1 MIHILK
7 NEKDHQLFFL
17 NTCETTLALFVPENG
32 HVFIP
37 HWGGRIEPADI
48 GYVIEEITRA
58 SYLPDAD
65 GKKDFKLEQMPQ
77 IYPSYGY
84 TDLREP
90 AFSFRWK
97 DGSRISDIFLI
108 VYIKEKEN
116 WKACQPCCRMKT
128 VKHWKLCSVMH

>member
-97 DGSRISDIFLI
+97 ERSMLSCNCW
-108 VYIKEKEN
+108 IKEFSAN
-116 WKACQPCCRMKT
+116 LVLGYSSSCVGRYLLLPNSI
-128 VKHWKLCSVMH
+128 LF